1 MRVHVRVVS
10 AGWTLLVVMMKSSG
24 ALMSSVSLRFRLLI
38 PVPR

>member
-24 ALMSSVSLRFRLLI
+24 PLMD
-38 PVPR
+38 PV